1 MMSMSDKLSLT
12 AVGSSPLVAAELHR
26 ILQTI
31 IGFPIAIS
39 DTVTKAVKGA
49 EPNKLYVCA
58 NTQGQ
63 ALKKILPDDKLFVF
77 ELTPTTKFFIDIA
90 QIPAGETVLVFNNLF
105 EYTELIIDKCQK
117 LGIDKINFQTAAY
130 EEMPPSDLQRALK
143 NARYIIG
150 VDVFAGEAV
159 LKSASYRKYLRPD
172 VKIISGRRTASVAS
186 ANRLLAAIS
195 DNYYKYF
202 SDRLSSLGNLPLAA
216 ASAGDLRELSK
227 RLQEITKGLKE
238 SVLQSV
244 TTQVTGQSELL
255 ARNSDA
261 WELTLS
267 GDFAADIN
275 RVQNQL
281 EQLALLGEKI
291 HKLAK

>member
-26 ILQTI
+26 ILKTI
-31 IGFPIAIS
+31 IGFSMPID
-39 DTVTKAVKGA
+39 DTVTKAITRA

-58 NTQGQ
+58 NTQGA
-63 ALKKILPDDKLFVF
+63 ALKEILPADKLFVF

-130 EEMPPSDLQRALK
+130 EEMPPSDLQRALQ

-150 VDVFAGEAV
+150 VDVFAGKEV
-159 LKSASYRKYLRPD
+159 LQSDSYRRYLRPD

-202 SDRLSSLGNLPLAA
+202 SDRLSSLGNLPLTAD
-216 ASAGDLRELSK
+216 DLRELSK
-227 RLQEITKGLKE
+227 RLQKITKGLKE

-267 GDFAADIN
+267 GDFADDIN